1 MRIFK
6 CLVVMPFVPCSFWL
20 LVLRPGAPSSVRS
33 LLVAMPGAPSSVRSL
48 LVAMPGAPS
57 SVRSLLVVRHVLV
70 KTILPIPR
78 EGTTDIT
85 LSRLDSVPRSA
96 AQTPGDASVHS
107 VNRRC
112 VRPSAEAEMSWR
124 WRRLMCQLVHLAV
137 RLVASF
143 NHGMQ
148 QLPGMAK
155 KWSKE

>member
-1 MRIFK
+1 MNIGELSSHAAFLHMRIFK

-33 LLVAMPGAPSSVRSL
+33 LLVAMPGAPSS
-48 LVAMPGAPS
+48 
-57 SVRSLLVVRHVLV
+57 VLV